1 MADQEMTDEELDEH
15 FRALVDVFIDQA
27 NELVKSSSPE
37 NIGLAM
43 LHAASRY
50 NAFVVSSHAPSLA
63 EYNRDYFKARDFFL
77 NQYQEMLDQNMEDY
91 RKVYADSK
99 NLS

>member
-91 RKVYADSK
+91 RKVYEGGK